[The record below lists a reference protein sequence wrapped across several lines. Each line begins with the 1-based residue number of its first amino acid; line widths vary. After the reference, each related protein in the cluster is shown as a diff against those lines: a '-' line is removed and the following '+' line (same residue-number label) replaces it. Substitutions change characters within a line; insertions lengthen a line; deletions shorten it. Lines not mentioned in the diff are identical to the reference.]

1 MSDPLESEAQK
12 LQAAR
17 DDGVHVLAYL
27 TTLAKAHPGRV
38 DPGLLAFLA
47 AANGCP
53 FNADVLARDMVRAAA
68 QR

>member
-12 LQAAR
+12 LQAAK

-27 TTLAKAHPGRV
+27 ETLAHAYPGRV
-38 DPGLLAFLA
+38 DVGLLKFLA

-53 FNADVLARDMVRAAA
+53 FNADILARDMVRAALP
-68 QR
+68 R